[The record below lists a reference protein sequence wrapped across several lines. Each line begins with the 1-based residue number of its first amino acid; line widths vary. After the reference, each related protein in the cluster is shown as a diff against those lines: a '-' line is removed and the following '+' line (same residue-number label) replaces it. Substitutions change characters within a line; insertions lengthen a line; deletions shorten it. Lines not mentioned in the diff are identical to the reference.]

1 VSSELRRHPKGRN
14 RAKTLD
20 YGAAP
25 EHAERMRY
33 VRVARALVEPV
44 AGIAFAGLWFVAEA
58 GRFPNLPVFLAF
70 GAAIGVSRLFPRVAL
85 TLVLIGLALSTVGAA
100 MFPPELT
107 SPAVESRSW
116 LHPLTDTDWPA
127 YAPAL
132 VVPALVAAQSGRRSV
147 TRASLVVSAISALWL
162 AALIAVASPTIGWAR
177 GRMVSFLANTDLPAA
192 ARSFLAFALIL
203 LVVGGLLWVVGWGAA
218 GAVRFLRTL
227 MRDPLIRVRVK
238 DALRLTADA
247 PDLPKLTTRER
258 DVLLLIAD
266 GKSNA
271 EIATALF
278 LSEATVKS
286 HLSSILSKLGLKS
299 RAEIIAHAWRTGMVA
314 LG

>member
-1 VSSELRRHPKGRN
+1 V
-14 RAKTLD
+14 
-20 YGAAP
+20 GA
-25 EHAERMRY
+25 
-33 VRVARALVEPV
+33 
-44 AGIAFAGLWFVAEA
+44 AFAGLWFVAEA
-58 GRFPNLPVFLAF
+58 GRFPNLPVFVVF
-70 GAAIGVSRLFPRVAL
+70 GAAIAMSRLLPRVAL
-85 TLVLIGLALSTVGAA
+85 VLVLAGLALSTVGAA
-100 MFPPELT
+100 MFPPGPT
-107 SPAVESRSW
+107 YPVVESHSW
-116 LHPLTDTDWPA
+116 LHQLTDTDWPA
-127 YAPAL
+127 YAAAL
-132 VVPALVAAQSGRRSV
+132 VVPALVAAQARRRSV
-147 TRASLVVSAISALWL
+147 TRSSLVVSGISALWL

-218 GAVRFLRTL
+218 GAARFLRTL
-227 MRDPLIRVRVK
+227 MRDPLIRVRVR

-258 DVLLLIAD
+258 DVLLLIAE
-266 GKSNA
+266 GMSNA
-271 EIATALF
+271 QIAAALF

-314 LG
+314 AT